1 MTQENPTAGN
11 SGASIEDRLVAY
23 LSEPEEQ
30 QPKEHAETAE
40 PVKVAEAHV
49 PETKTQSEEPKEG
62 DHSED
67 DGPQVST
74 ADLAKM
80 FGVDESVLDVDEDGT
95 LRIKGKID
103 GKESPAKLS
112 DLLKDYQIRGHA
124 ENKARDA
131 AEVERRANARMQE
144 VENHAQA
151 RLQNVEALTSLAKQD
166 LMQEFQSIPWAQL
179 EQQNAGQAALL
190 KQKFQ
195 ERANRLNGVEQY
207 VGQQKQA
214 HMMNLDNQRKQV
226 VMQESEKLAE
236 AIPEW
241 KDAEV
246 RQKETQEIWKLA
258 AAKGVPP
265 EILTILSDG
274 LTTPYGVV
282 PPSAGLIAI
291 IRAGLMQ
298 QKQQESKPLIENKVR
313 SAPRIVKP
321 GQGALSTKETRTR
334 DLKQSVQKSGGKH
347 GSLEAYLIATGKV

>member
-1 MTQENPTAGN
+1 LTQENPTAGN

-23 LSEPEEQ
+23 LSDEPREQ
-30 QPKEHAETAE
+30 QPKEQPAEPVKAETAE
-40 PVKVAEAHV
+40 V
-49 PETKTQSEEPKEG
+49 PETQTQSEQPKEG
-62 DHSED
+62 DQSED

-80 FGVDESVLDVDEDGT
+80 FGVDESVLDVDADGT
-95 LRIKGKID
+95 LSIKGKID
-103 GKESPAKLS
+103 GKETPAKLA

-124 ENKARDA
+124 ENKAREA
-131 AEVERRANARMQE
+131 AEVERRAQARMQE
-144 VENHAQA
+144 VEQHAQA

-166 LMQEFQSIPWAQL
+166 LMQEFQSINWQAL
-179 EQQNAGQAALL
+179 EQQDAGQAALL

-214 HMMNLDNQRKQV
+214 HMANMDNHRKQV
-226 VMQESEKLAE
+226 VMQEAGKLAE
-236 AIPEW
+236 VIPEW

-265 EILTILSDG
+265 EILSILSDG
-274 LTTPYGVV
+274 LTTPFGVV

-298 QKQQESKPLIENKVR
+298 QKLQESKPQIENKVR
-313 SAPRIVKP
+313 QAPKIVKP
-321 GQGALSTKETRTR
+321 GQAPQSTKETRAR